1 MNKNH
6 YVSGESNLTCDVC
19 SKKIKSSASRLRWD
33 GLVVCIDDYEQ
44 RQPQDFVKGQ
54 RDKITVPFVRPIP
67 TLLFTDVVYEDTDN
81 TTIPSGNNNG
91 EL

>member
-1 MNKNH
+1 MLKNH
-6 YVSGESNLTCDVC
+6 FLPGENNVTCDVC
-19 SKKIKSSASRLRWD
+19 SKKIKSSNSRVRWD
-33 GLVVCIDDYEQ
+33 GLLVCKDDYEP

-67 TLLFTDVVYEDTDN
+67 TLEFTDVSYVDTGN
-81 TTIPSGNNNG
+81 TTIPPGNNHG